1 MSSGRPAAM
10 AKMLIDAADRA
21 EAWTEADRHDLGI
34 GDIAKLAGDRDC
46 LGPEHRIELVDG
58 RPERFCEPAFVHLV
72 ASSGGLAP
80 HGFRNAARL
89 VPNLGQTICLGG
101 CRHRALVRNVCVW
114 WVGGGR
120 APVIPAAVRK
130 R

>member
-1 MSSGRPAAM
+1 MRISDWSSDVCSSD
-10 AKMLIDAADRA
+10 L
-21 EAWTEADRHDLGI
+21 DLGI

-72 ASSGGLAP
+72 ASSGGLAH

-89 VPNLGQTICLGG
+89 VPKLGQTICLGG
-101 CRHRALVRNVCVW
+101 CRQRVMLRTVRLW
-114 WVGGGR
+114 GGGFGR
-120 APVIPAAVRK
+120 HRGSPSTVLTRGACPK
-130 R
+130 

>member
-72 ASSGGLAP
+72 ASSGGLAH
-80 HGFRNAARL
+80 HGLDRKSVVSGKSVSVR
-89 VPNLGQTICLGG
+89 VDLGG
-101 CRHRALVRNVCVW
+101 RR
-114 WVGGGR
+114 
-120 APVIPAAVRK
+120 IIK
-130 R
+130 KKKQSTK